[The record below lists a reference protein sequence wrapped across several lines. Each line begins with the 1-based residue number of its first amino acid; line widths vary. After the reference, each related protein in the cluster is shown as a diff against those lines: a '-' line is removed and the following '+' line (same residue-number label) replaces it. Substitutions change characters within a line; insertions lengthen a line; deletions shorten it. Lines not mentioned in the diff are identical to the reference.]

1 MENGKVPQPPLTL
14 DLETNSSINPSSF
27 HSLHVP
33 PLPFPPNLLQDCC
46 QLSNMDIE
54 WVNSFLFGPVKL
66 GNAGYGSQAPSS
78 PPTESLSLASRV
90 SADITGGGGNSAN
103 DGSSGA
109 AGPRVGDN
117 RKATGRSK
125 KSVPP
130 RVAFHTQ
137 SADDVLDDGY
147 RWRKYGQKAVKNSS
161 HPRYMYAYVS
171 VISEFNSIERCFL
184 LNNYETQLIWLRGI

>member
-1 MENGKVPQPPLTL
+1 MDNGKVPLPHLTL
-14 DLETNSSINPSSF
+14 DLDTDSSINPSSI
-27 HSLHVP
+27 HSLQIP
-33 PLPFPPNLLQDCC
+33 PLPFPPNLLQECC

-78 PPTESLSLASRV
+78 PPTESLSLTSRV
-90 SADITGGGGNSAN
+90 SAEITGGGGSNAK
-103 DGSSGA
+103 DGFSGA
-109 AGPRVGDN
+109 AGLRVGDS

-125 KSVPP
+125 KSVPH
-130 RVAFHTQ
+130 RVAFHTR

-161 HPRYMYAYVS
+161 HPRYKHTYRSS
-171 VISEFNSIERCFL
+171 VNINSFECCFC
-184 LNNYETQLIWLRGI
+184 